1 LVGYRRDIQFSS
13 EGAGAG
19 RADGRFVRR
28 IIKFADRR
36 MERGGIGDGEADI
49 MLPRVDGGLA
59 GWLMACAQPFIGRPF
74 RAIGAPWIVER

>member
-1 LVGYRRDIQFSS
+1 
-13 EGAGAG
+13 
-19 RADGRFVRR
+19 
-28 IIKFADRR
+28 